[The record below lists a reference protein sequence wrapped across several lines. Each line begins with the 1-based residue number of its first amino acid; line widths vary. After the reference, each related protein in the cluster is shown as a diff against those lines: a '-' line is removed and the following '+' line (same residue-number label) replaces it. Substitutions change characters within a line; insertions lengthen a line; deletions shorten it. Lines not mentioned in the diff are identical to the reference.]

1 MNKLIYICSPY
12 RGDIETNTKNARE
25 YCRRTVA
32 EGNIPIAPH
41 LLFPQFMD
49 DDIDAERERAME
61 MNLEIM
67 RHSDEVRVFGGQI
80 SIGMWQEMKAAE
92 ELGIPVVQEEV
103 E

>member
-1 MNKLIYICSPY
+1 MNKLIYVCSPY

-25 YCRRTVA
+25 YCRRIVA

-49 DDIDAERERAME
+49 DNIDAERERAME

-67 RHSDEVRVFGGQI
+67 CHSDEVRVFGDQI

-92 ELGIPVVQEEV
+92 ELGIPVVQEGNK
-103 E
+103 